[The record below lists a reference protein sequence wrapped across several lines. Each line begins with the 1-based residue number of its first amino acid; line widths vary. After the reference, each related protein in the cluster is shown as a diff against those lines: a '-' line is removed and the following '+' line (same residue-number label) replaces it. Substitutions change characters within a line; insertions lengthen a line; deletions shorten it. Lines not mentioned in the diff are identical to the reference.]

1 LTDKYNQIVNN
12 KDIQS
17 FKIISNYPNYNNL
30 RFFLNEKFNNIEQKG
45 YLPPKVR
52 YLLKNGKKGEI
63 TISFGDL
70 ILLMRNK
77 NNAKKY
83 LKILISAENGDKTA
97 EEKIFI
103 QRKKISEIL
112 KRYNNNVNFF
122 EDEFVVPSI
131 TNKTYNSSLL
141 GHKGKML
148 LELTQSGYPVPDFC
162 ILTSKTYSFNNK
174 ERKKHIKKLIRNME
188 LMTGQKINSEK
199 KPLILAFRCCM
210 PQYIPGFMPT
220 YLNIGVTHK
229 VYLALK
235 KIYNKKFANTVYSY
249 TLKNIYSILFR
260 KEISL
265 NNNNIE
271 NKIDFLIKEINKKD
285 PVILNDAVYQITFFV
300 DEMKKF
306 FEKNKDVLYT
316 ITRSKLGLPSLII
329 QKMVWTIG
337 DDKSYP
343 GVIHTRHS
351 RTGLG
356 VQIESHP
363 NIFGEEIMTGNTVF
377 DDYEYFNKEEIRNKY
392 PAIYHFQLL
401 FSELEKKLRSP
412 ATIEFAVENNCIYSF
427 FSILQLNSSEITG
440 RASLL
445 SAIKLYEDKIIDK
458 SRVLEL
464 IQPYHL
470 RQIFSDT
477 IEKKS
482 FKSLE
487 FFTNGV
493 SVLPRSAVSAK
504 IFFSAEGALESKKAG
519 FQVCLC
525 KEKFDPTDTVILN
538 EMDCIISLNPAAIHV
553 LTACLGYGIPALINL
568 EKNNVRIIDKK
579 LINSDNKII
588 NEGEWITIS
597 SKGKKIFKGKAKYIP
612 ARFRKYLKG
621 EKLIMPI
628 KEERV
633 FINLKNAYQKYQE
646 IVKSLRTDDILN
658 LDYLVKLI
666 RNDLKDEPEKSK
678 EIINKWFDNNTDE
691 YIKQILN
698 SELGSHKEQHNLY
711 NFLTIERKIKFFKKI
726 IKVCNEKKLS
736 GLLAGSF
743 MLGRFICLIH
753 PVKFWENL
761 NYQEIAFL
769 LNEYILFE
777 KYLIVLEI
785 IGNKKIRNRGYY
797 LLDNGLEDVDLNYI
811 NTTLFTTLKLS
822 KNNISEIKKFI
833 SEDYDKYTIKL
844 VNSLEQPY
852 GKLFDYNN
860 KWSINELKKICK
872 NENLPLPDENS
883 K

>member
-1 LTDKYNQIVNN
+1 MNNQ
-12 KDIQS
+12 DIQS

-30 RFFLNEKFNNIEQKG
+30 RFFLNENFNNIQQKG
-45 YLPPKVR
+45 YLPPKVEF
-52 YLLKNGKKGEI
+52 LLKNGEKGQI

-70 ILLMRNK
+70 ILLMRK
-77 NNAKKY
+77 KINAKEY
-83 LKILISAENGDKTA
+83 LKILISAEKGNKTA
-97 EEKIFI
+97 EKKLST

-112 KRYNNNVNFF
+112 NRYNNNANFF
-122 EDEFVVPSI
+122 DNEFLVPSI
-131 TNKTYNSSLL
+131 TNKIYNTSVL

-148 LELTQSGYPVPDFC
+148 LELSQSGYPVPDFC

-174 ERKKHIKKLIRNME
+174 EREKYIKLLIKNME
-188 LMTGQKINSEK
+188 LMTGLKINSEK
-199 KPLILAFRCCM
+199 RPLILAFRCCM

-220 YLNIGVTHK
+220 YLNIGVSHK

-235 KIYNKKFANTVYSY
+235 KNHNKKFANTVYSY

-265 NNNNIE
+265 NNKNIE
-271 NKIDFLIKEINKKD
+271 DKIDFLIKEINQKD
-285 PVILNDAVYQITFFV
+285 PIILNDPIYQILFFV
-300 DEMKKF
+300 DELKKF
-306 FEKNKDVLYT
+306 FKKNKDVLYT

-337 DDKSYP
+337 DDRSHP

-363 NIFGEEIMTGNTVF
+363 NIFGEEIMTGNKIF
-377 DDYEYFNKEEIRNKY
+377 DDYEYFNKEEIKDKY
-392 PAIYHFQLL
+392 PAIHHFQSL
-401 FSELEKKLRSP
+401 FPELEKKLKSP
-412 ATIEFAVENNCIYSF
+412 ATIEFAVENNCNYNF
-427 FSILQLNSSEITG
+427 FSILQLNHSEITG

-445 SAIKLYEDKIIDK
+445 SSIKLYENKAIEK

-477 IEKKS
+477 IDSKS
-482 FKSLE
+482 FKSLD
-487 FFTNGV
+487 FFSKGV

-504 IFFSAEGALESKKAG
+504 IFFSAEKALKSKKTG
-519 FQVCLC
+519 FRVCLC
-525 KEKFDPTDTVILN
+525 KERFEPTDTIILN

-568 EKNNVRIIDKK
+568 EKNNVKIIDKK

-597 SKGKKIFKGKAKYIP
+597 SKEKKIFKGKAKYTP
-612 ARFRKYLKG
+612 ARFQKYLNG

-628 KEERV
+628 KEKTV
-633 FINLKNAYQKYQE
+633 FINLKNAFTKYQD
-646 IVKSLRTDDILN
+646 IVKSLKTDDIINLN
-658 LDYLVKLI
+658 DLIKLI
-666 RNDLKDEPEKSK
+666 RNDLKNEPEKSK
-678 EIINKWFDNNTDE
+678 KIINKWFDKNTEE

-711 NFLTIERKIKFFKKI
+711 NFLTNDRKIIFFKKI
-726 IKVCNEKKLS
+726 IKICKEKKLS

-743 MLGRFICLIH
+743 MLGRFVCLIQT
-753 PVKFWENL
+753 VKFWKNL

-797 LLDNGLEDVDLNYI
+797 LLNNGLEEIDLNYI
-811 NTTLFTTLKLS
+811 NTNLFTTLKLS
-822 KNNISEIKKFI
+822 KNNISEIKNFMP
-833 SEDYDKYTIKL
+833 ENYDKYSLKL
-844 VNSLEQPY
+844 INSLEQTY
-852 GKLFDYNN
+852 GELFDYNN

-872 NENLPLPDENS
+872 NENLPVPDRNS
-883 K
+883 I